1 MKEVR
6 YSLKKHLQEKLSPII
21 SFYLMHRGQIMYT
34 CVFRINS
41 LRPSDAYMR
50 R

>member
-1 MKEVR
+1 MIYDTDIENNI
-6 YSLKKHLQEKLSPII
+6 YPTYLKLISYKHNVVPNAIVL
-21 SFYLMHRGQIMYT
+21 R
-34 CVFRINS
+34 VINS